1 VKTYLSILSNLHKRV
16 FGGKAM
22 DLKDFTKSHEI
33 LEHLKDV
40 PSNVR
45 KTTLSAL
52 FILTQNP
59 EYRKLMGEDI
69 EKYNEM
75 VNKRELSP
83 QLKEEWISKEKMQD
97 LYQHYKR
104 NADLLYKK
112 KDLTTNDLQQIQN
125 YIMVCLYS
133 GLFIPPRRAL
143 DMAEFKIKN
152 INKTDDNFIEK
163 DKLFFNKF
171 KTAKFN
177 KPEQKEVIIPKELKT
192 ILTKWIKVNPTDWL
206 LFDVKGG
213 KLTSV
218 KINQRLQK
226 LFGHGVAINSL
237 RKIYLSNKYD
247 NLNEI
252 QRSLAKDMGEMG
264 SSSQQQAHYVLS

>member
-1 VKTYLSILSNLHKRV
+1 MSLKEAIKEARPNLAESSIKTYLSILTNLHKRV

-22 DLKDFTKSHEI
+22 ELKDFTKSHEI

-152 INKTDDNFIEK
+152 INKSGDNFLEK
-163 DKLFFNKF
+163 DK
-171 KTAKFN
+171 
-177 KPEQKEVIIPKELKT
+177 
-192 ILTKWIKVNPTDWL
+192 
-206 LFDVKGG
+206 
-213 KLTSV
+213 
-218 KINQRLQK
+218 
-226 LFGHGVAINSL
+226 
-237 RKIYLSNKYD
+237 
-247 NLNEI
+247 
-252 QRSLAKDMGEMG
+252 M
-264 SSSQQQAHYVLS
+264 